1 MGCGGS
7 TPYEEPYRH
16 NGGVAVISS
25 QPPPQQ
31 QQYQG
36 YATQAQPV
44 KVMPAAQPYYPQQQM
59 YAQQQPMPYQQQQ
72 YMQPQGQYGQPHYGQ
87 PHYQQPQQVVV
98 MQQGPQM
105 GYGGYGAPQQ
115 QNSGMGMMGAV
126 AAGVVGGMLL

>member
-7 TPYEEPYRH
+7 TPYEEPYRRP
-16 NGGVAVISS
+16 GGVAVISS
-25 QPPPQQ
+25 QPPPQ

-44 KVMPAAQPYYPQQQM
+44 KVMPTAQPYYPQQQM

-72 YMQPQGQYGQPHYGQ
+72 YMQPQGHYGQ
-87 PHYQQPQQVVV
+87 PMYQQQPQQVVV

-105 GYGGYGAPQQ
+105 GYGGGYGAPQ